1 MDAIDRAILKGWA
14 CTENEKLS
22 RQTWEEFENVLRGKK
37 LFLFG
42 AGQGVNFYFHKYGE
56 KAILEG
62 IIDNNSE
69 LWGAKAREIITE
81 KICDN
86 LQKLRITDISALRKY
101 GKENII
107 ILITSL
113 QYFSEIARQLEHMG
127 IDNYFAVLP
136 MEAKKRNNEVIYD
149 ERYYVEK
156 SCKCGINRK
165 KIVFFTMSDYAGH
178 GKEIANQLLK
188 RKEDLELVWI
198 VKNLN
203 VEVPAGIRLV
213 SQNEQQEYIHE
224 LETAKMWVCDTGMPL
239 DIVKRDGQIYVQV
252 KHWSSVTLKA
262 FGFELARFRQNKSM
276 IELCERE
283 SRIIDYIITG
293 SKFDTETC
301 RRGFAFTGEIF
312 EAGSPRTDILFDS
325 EKYRMKVCNY
335 YHIDSKKKMLLYA
348 PTFRSGTGEEYV
360 PKASHIDLDFGKIKK
375 ELEKRFGG
383 SWLILLRLHPVVAK
397 QGIKRDKPKYVID
410 VSNYYDSE
418 ELVAASDMMVTD
430 YSSIMF
436 EPAFVKKPV
445 FLFAVD
451 KNEYIDQ
458 ERTLL
463 IEYETLPF
471 SIAETNE
478 ELAENIRK
486 FEPAEYEKRLKDFFD
501 KYGVH
506 EDGHAGERAAGFI
519 SGLIAE
525 N

>member
-1 MDAIDRAILKGWA
+1 MDAIDRAILKGWN
-14 CTENEKLS
+14 CTDHEKLNG
-22 RQTWEEFENVLRGKK
+22 QTWEEFENALAGKK

-42 AGQGVNFYFHKYGE
+42 AGQGADFYFHKYRE
-56 KAILEG
+56 KAMPED
-62 IIDNNSE
+62 IIDNNRE
-69 LWGAKAREIITE
+69 LWGVKAREIITE
-81 KICDN
+81 KIWNDSQT
-86 LQKLRITDISALRKY
+86 LKITDISVLKKY
-101 GKENII
+101 DRENMI

-113 QYFSEIARQLEHMG
+113 RHFAEIAKELEEMG
-127 IDNYFAVLP
+127 IDDYYAVLP
-136 MEAKKRNNEVIYD
+136 MEAKERSGEVTDD
-149 ERYYVEK
+149 EQYCVEE
-156 SCKCGINRK
+156 SCKCSIDNK

-178 GKEIANQLLK
+178 GKEIANQLLRR
-188 RKEDLELVWI
+188 RKDLEFVWI
-198 VKNLN
+198 AKNLN
-203 VEVPAGIRLV
+203 VEVPSGIRLV
-213 SQNEQQEYIHE
+213 SERRKRECVHE
-224 LETAKMWVCDTGMPL
+224 LETAKMWICDTGMPL
-239 DIVKRDGQIYVQV
+239 DIVKRDGQIYVQI

-283 SRIIDYIITG
+283 SKIIDYIITG
-293 SKFDTETC
+293 SKFDTQTC
-301 RRGFAFTGEIF
+301 RKGFEFTGEII
-312 EAGSPRTDILFDS
+312 EAGSPRTDILFDP
-325 EKYRMKVCNY
+325 EKYRKKVCSY
-335 YHIDSKKKMLLYA
+335 YNIDSEKKMLLYA
-348 PTFRSGTGEEYV
+348 PTFRSGTSEEYV
-360 PKASHIDLDFGKIKK
+360 PKALHIDLDFERIKQ
-375 ELEKRFGG
+375 ELEERFGG
-383 SWLILLRLHPVVAK
+383 SWIILLRLHPAVAG
-397 QGIKRDKPKYVID
+397 QSIKLNKLKYVTD

-451 KNEYIDQ
+451 KREYIDQ

-486 FEPAEYEKRLKDFFD
+486 FEPTEYEKRLKDFFD

>member
-1 MDAIDRAILKGWA
+1 MDAIDRAILEGWA
-14 CTENEKLS
+14 CTENEKLC
-22 RQTWEEFENVLRGKK
+22 RQTWNEFEGVLKRKK

-42 AGQGVNFYFHKYGE
+42 AGQGADFYFRKYRE
-56 KAILEG
+56 KARPES

-69 LWGAKAREIITE
+69 LWGVPAREIITQ
-81 KICDN
+81 KIWN
-86 LQKLRITDISALRKY
+86 NSQILRITDTSVLKKY
-101 GKENII
+101 NNENTI

-113 QYFSEIARQLEHMG
+113 RYFSEIAGQLEDMG
-127 IDNYFAVLP
+127 IDHYFALLP
-136 MEAKKRNNEVIYD
+136 MEAKKRNNAATYD
-149 ERYYVEK
+149 EQHYVEE
-156 SCKCGINRK
+156 SCRYVINSK
-165 KIVFFTMSDYAGH
+165 KIVFYTMSDYAGH
-178 GKEIANQLLK
+178 GKEIAKQLLK
-188 RKEDLELVWI
+188 IRDDLELVWI
-198 VKNLN
+198 VKNMN
-203 VEVPAGIRLV
+203 VEMPLGIRPV
-213 SQNEQQEYIHE
+213 SQQEQKEYIYE
-224 LETAKMWVCDTGMPL
+224 LETAKMWICDTGMPL
-239 DIVKRDGQIYVQV
+239 HIIKRSGQIYVQI

-262 FGFELARFRQNKSM
+262 FGFELAKFRRNKSM

-335 YHIDSKKKMLLYA
+335 YHIDSEKKMLLYA

-360 PKASHIDLDFGKIKK
+360 PKASHIDLDFEKIKK

-383 SWLILLRLHPVVAK
+383 SWLILLRLHPVVAR

-418 ELVAASDMMVTD
+418 ELVAASDMMITD

-451 KNEYIDQ
+451 KKKYIDR

-463 IEYETLPF
+463 IDYETLPF
-471 SIAETNE
+471 SIAETND
-478 ELAENIRK
+478 ELAENIRH
-486 FEPAEYEKRLKDFFD
+486 FEFTEYGKKLNDFLD
-501 KYGVH
+501 QYGVH
-506 EDGHAGERAAGFI
+506 EDGHAGERAAVFI
-519 SGLIAE
+519 SGLMTE
-525 N
+525 V